1 MLEITSI
8 EKGIVI
14 DHITAGYG
22 IQVFNY
28 LNLDK
33 ADYNVALICNA
44 YSQKMGKKTSS
55 RSTMSS
61 TSITTSSG

>member
-28 LNLDK
+28 LNLDA

-44 YSQKMGKKTSS
+44 LK
-55 RSTMSS
+55 
-61 TSITTSSG
+61 

>member
-33 ADYNVALICNA
+33 ADDTVALICKA
-44 YSQKMGKKTSS
+44 YSQKMGK
-55 RSTMSS
+55 
-61 TSITTSSG
+61 

>member
-1 MLEITSI
+1 MFEITSI

-28 LNLDK
+28 LNLDT
-33 ADYNVALICNA
+33 ADYNVAL
-44 YSQKMGKKTSS
+44 
-55 RSTMSS
+55 STMSS
-61 TSITTSSG
+61 TSTTIFWGLSTRTPR